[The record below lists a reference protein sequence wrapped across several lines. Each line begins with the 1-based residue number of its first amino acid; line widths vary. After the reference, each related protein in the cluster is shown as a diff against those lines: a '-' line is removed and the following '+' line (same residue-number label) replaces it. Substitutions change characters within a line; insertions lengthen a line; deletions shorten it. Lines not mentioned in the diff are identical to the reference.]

1 MMQRYLIGA
10 LGFAVAAV
18 WLGVGLT
25 KGMECLLAFLLT
37 TLIVSVVQVRRRA
50 VARSRGRR
58 STTSDPRDGRR
69 RAVAEHGERRHSSR
83 PELRPRPSPAV
94 YDDDAFDDD
103 WPRLADR
110 YR

>member
-37 TLIVSVVQVRRRA
+37 TLVVSVVQSRRRA
-50 VARSRGRR
+50 IARSRGRR
-58 STTSDPRDGRR
+58 STASEHRRSRR
-69 RAVAEHGERRHSSR
+69 RTVAPTGERRYSPH
-83 PELRPRPSPAV
+83 PEFRPRPSPTV
-94 YDDDAFDDD
+94 YDDDAYDND

-110 YR
+110 YQ